1 MHPPHGSADIVPY
14 TTITLTFAEA
24 VTPLTPTTSWGG
36 WVNLT
41 STLGRNFSLD
51 ISEADVVNN
60 KLFWDLG
67 PNRLLTEA
75 TQYSVSI
82 PAGIVRDAAFNLN
95 GAHSSFKFTTLSG
108 NHTFNNYVNSTKT
121 ISEPL
126 SVSNAN
132 DTAKPAFASMYPPAG
147 ATEVKCGG
155 DVSVFMFFNEPVKWN
170 ESGMIYIVNSSNKV
184 AGSLNITHDKV
195 VASTRS
201 LAHVTNGTMM
211 SVGPFLKKGVAFTV
225 SIPAGVVDDLN
236 GLPSNE
242 VKKSFTCLEEKP
254 DYGPPDLAMVSP
266 FKDNAA
272 VPSTDY
278 TLSFW
283 FSENIQAGSGTITVK
298 RKSPA
303 RTELKPITAGT
314 NLTISGPKLTIMLDN
329 NYGGTTTNNA
339 DWSVMMPAG
348 IVKDARGN
356 AFKGITDADNQDYK
370 VVLVDTSAPTLG
382 AADLSAVKP
391 AKETT
396 MGYAK
401 GLSSSIEIPFDSSI
415 KKGTGFVRGTM
426 KYMKRD
432 FKIDVTSPEVAIVGS
447 TAIVTPNTDW
457 TPGEIYTMKIDTGA
471 FTDLAGNPYAGLTT
485 GWTIS
490 TIQLL
495 NFRKEAPSTS
505 GENFFDGLD
514 YYDGSRYGA
523 AAVFDSKNKLFVT
536 SGRNGTLSYITA
548 Q

>member
-1 MHPPHGSADIVPY
+1 M
-14 TTITLTFAEA
+14 
-24 VTPLTPTTSWGG
+24 
-36 WVNLT
+36 
-41 STLGRNFSLD
+41 
-51 ISEADVVNN
+51 
-60 KLFWDLG
+60 
-67 PNRLLTEA
+67 
-75 TQYSVSI
+75 
-82 PAGIVRDAAFNLN
+82 
-95 GAHSSFKFTTLSG
+95 
-108 NHTFNNYVNSTKT
+108 
-121 ISEPL
+121 
-126 SVSNAN
+126 
-132 DTAKPAFASMYPPAG
+132 
-147 ATEVKCGG
+147 
-155 DVSVFMFFNEPVKWN
+155 
-170 ESGMIYIVNSSNKV
+170 
-184 AGSLNITHDKV
+184 
-195 VASTRS
+195 
-201 LAHVTNGTMM
+201 
-211 SVGPFLKKGVAFTV
+211 
-225 SIPAGVVDDLN
+225 
-236 GLPSNE
+236 PSR
-242 VKKSFTCLEEKP
+242 VL
-254 DYGPPDLAMVSP
+254 
-266 FKDNAA
+266 
-272 VPSTDY
+272 
-278 TLSFW
+278 
-283 FSENIQAGSGTITVK
+283 
-298 RKSPA
+298 
-303 RTELKPITAGT
+303 RTELKPITAGA

-339 DWSVMMPAG
+339 DWSIMMPAG

-401 GLSSSIEIPFDSSI
+401 GLSSSIVIPFDSSI

-447 TAIVTPNTDW
+447 TVIVTPNTDW

-495 NFRKEAPSTS
+495 NFRKEAPSTA

-536 SGRNGTLSYITA
+536 SGRNGTLGGASQLNDVWMMDTKKEVHCASSIQPMFECTSDGAAPAADGSNDVTTCSCPSGGCNAAKTDAYAGEKLATRQVWRTATPGGRQCMKAGMPKMQRGAIQSQYNQSYVQQHRGLHVCKPLTNC
-548 Q
+548 